1 MLRLLRLSFSKIGLH
16 GRSAPSMREKV
27 RAGSPIPGGSSLI
40 TSAPQS
46 ASTQPAAGPATHTP
60 SSTTRIPSSGPAM
73 PILPQRAHRLHP
85 GPDAP
90 GHPATWRRLLRPALE
105 RSRGSPRGLPSWVE
119 RKIVFDIFFVHSIHR
134 TPDVFP
140 GAGSAASPLEG
151 REASKGEVLKTGFID
166 YDASEGIASI
176 TLNRPQAANA
186 QTLEML
192 DDLDE
197 AWRRA
202 AEDPDVRVIILQ
214 ANGKHFSSGHDIR
227 AVGEDPTPP
236 KWTVA
241 GIYEI
246 EAKRFLE
253 YSLRWRNVP
262 KPSIAAVQGVCIG
275 GGLLLCWPCDLIIAA
290 DNARFSDPVVSMG
303 IGGVEYHGHT
313 WEWGARKAKEMLFT
327 GRPMTAQEA
336 EAIGMVTRV
345 VPLDELR
352 AHTRALAAEIA
363 KRHPF
368 ALRQAKRAVNQTLD
382 VQGFYA
388 AVQSVFEIHQNGHG
402 HALSESGLPIL
413 MTLDAMK
420 GQISKQ

>member
-1 MLRLLRLSFSKIGLH
+1 
-16 GRSAPSMREKV
+16 
-27 RAGSPIPGGSSLI
+27 
-40 TSAPQS
+40 
-46 ASTQPAAGPATHTP
+46 
-60 SSTTRIPSSGPAM
+60 
-73 PILPQRAHRLHP
+73 
-85 GPDAP
+85 
-90 GHPATWRRLLRPALE
+90 
-105 RSRGSPRGLPSWVE
+105 VE
-119 RKIVFDIFFVHSIHR
+119 
-134 TPDVFP
+134 
-140 GAGSAASPLEG
+140 
-151 REASKGEVLKTGFID
+151 TGFID
-166 YDASEGIASI
+166 YEVDAGIATI
-176 TLNRPQAANA
+176 TLDRPEAANA
-186 QTLEML
+186 QTPPLL

-202 AEDPDVRVIILQ
+202 ADDDDVRVIILQ
-214 ANGKHFSSGHDIR
+214 ANGKHFSAGHDIR
-227 AVGEDPTPP
+227 AVGDNAEAPPT
-236 KWTVA
+236 WTLA
-241 GIYEI
+241 SIYQI
-246 EAKRFLE
+246 EARRFLE

-262 KPSIAAVQGVCIG
+262 KPSIAAVQGVCIA

-327 GRPMTAQEA
+327 GRAMTAQEA

-352 AHTRALAAEIA
+352 TQTRELAAEIA

-388 AVQSVFEIHQNGHG
+388 AIQSVFEIHQNGHG

-413 MTLDAMK
+413 MQLEGMK
-420 GQISKQ
+420 GEIRKQ